1 MQKKRTPNLELI
13 RIVSM
18 LMILALH
25 FVNGG
30 GVVRSDIGINRE
42 IGRFIYCFCF
52 PCVDL
57 FVLIT
62 GFFWNKNSH
71 AVAKSCKI
79 WLQTLFY
86 SVGTMAVILLIFGTE
101 NIFSRKKLMW
111 TFMPLSSSQFWFM
124 FIYVGLLFLVPF
136 LNLFIEKLSFRMHTA
151 FCITLM
157 FLFTITPAIFP
168 QENTLVKNSGYEVL
182 WFVVLYFI
190 GAYLNRFDPFK
201 KIGKYTCLALIA
213 AVTVLEYV
221 ETVVIEAVLKSDI
234 ISHLDTL
241 LRWRQSVAS
250 YASFP
255 VFISAVLWFEF
266 FRKLEIKN
274 EHVSKA
280 VCRVSSLC
288 IGVYLIHIG
297 VFVWDILFTRIFHP
311 DRYYDSAFLWIYFVF
326 FVASVFTAGCIVE
339 FIRQLLFNKL
349 NSKIGMWV
357 EEKAIAIKDR
367 IIDVCSKHINLPDA
381 AE

>member
-1 MQKKRTPNLELI
+1 
-13 RIVSM
+13 M

-25 FVNGG
+25 FVNAG
-30 GVVRSDIGINRE
+30 GVANSGAGVNRE

-79 WLQTLFY
+79 WLQTLFF
-86 SVGTMAVILLIFGTE
+86 SLGTMAAILLIFGTE
-101 NIFSRKKLMW
+101 NIFSEKKLILAL
-111 TFMPLSSSQFWFM
+111 MPLSSNQYWFM
-124 FIYVGLLFLVPF
+124 FVYVGLLFLTPF
-136 LNLFIEKLSFRMHTA
+136 LNLFIEKLSFVMHTV
-151 FCITLM
+151 FCIVLTL
-157 FLFTITPAIFP
+157 LFTVTPMILP
-168 QENTLVKNSGYEVL
+168 QGYTLVMQAGYELL

-201 KIGKYTCLALIA
+201 KIGKYKCLALIA
-213 AVTVLEYV
+213 GVTVLEYV
-221 ETVVIEAVLKSDI
+221 ETVVIEAVLKSNI
-234 ISHLDTL
+234 IPQLDTVL
-241 LRWRQSVAS
+241 SWNQSVRS

-288 IGVYLIHIG
+288 IGVYLIHLGI
-297 VFVWDILFTRIFHP
+297 FVWDILFTRIFHP
-311 DRYYDSAFLWIYFVF
+311 DRYYDSAFLWVYFIF

-339 FIRQLLFNKL
+339 YIRQLLFNKL

-357 EEKAIAIKDR
+357 EEKVT
-367 IIDVCSKHINLPDA
+367 DVKNRTVA
-381 AE
+381 AYSEYMGVHEATEPEQTV

>member
-1 MQKKRTPNLELI
+1 
-13 RIVSM
+13 M

-25 FVNGG
+25 FVKAG
-30 GVVRSDIGINRE
+30 GVANSDAGVNRE
-42 IGRFIYCFCF
+42 IGRAVYCLCF

-79 WLQTLFY
+79 WLQTLFF
-86 SVGTMAVILLIFGTE
+86 SVGTMAAILLIFGTE
-101 NIFSRKKLMW
+101 NIFSEKKLILAL
-111 TFMPLSSSQFWFM
+111 MPLSSNQYWFM
-124 FIYVGLLFLVPF
+124 FVYVGLLFLAPF
-136 LNLFIEKLSFRMHTA
+136 LNLLIEKLSFRIHTV
-151 FCITLM
+151 FCIVLIL
-157 FLFTITPAIFP
+157 LFTVTPMILP
-168 QENTLVKNSGYEVL
+168 QWYTLVMQAGYELL

-201 KIGKYTCLALIA
+201 KIGKYKCLALIA
-213 AVTVLEYV
+213 GVTVLEYV
-221 ETVVIEAVLKSDI
+221 EMVVIEAVLKSNI
-234 ISHLDTL
+234 IPQLDAVL
-241 LRWRQSVAS
+241 SWNQSVRS

-288 IGVYLIHIG
+288 IGVYLIHLG

-311 DRYYDSAFLWIYFVF
+311 DRYYDSAFLWIYFIF
-326 FVASVFTAGCIVE
+326 FVASIFTAGCAVE
-339 FIRQLLFNKL
+339 YIRQLLFNKL

-357 EEKAIAIKDR
+357 EEKAIAVKDR
-367 IIDVCSKHINLPDA
+367 IITACSKHINLPDA